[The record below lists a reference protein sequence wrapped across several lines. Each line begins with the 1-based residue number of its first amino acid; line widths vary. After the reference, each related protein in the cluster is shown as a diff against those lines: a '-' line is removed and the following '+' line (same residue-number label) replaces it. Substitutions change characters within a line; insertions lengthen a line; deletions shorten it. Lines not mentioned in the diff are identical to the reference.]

1 MELSAGEA
9 ETETPEMEL
18 STGEAETETPE
29 MELSAG
35 EAEAQETE
43 TGAVESE
50 MTAWRKTESM
60 MAVMKESKSEQM
72 PENLADAAA
81 QIGEEKYATLKEAV
95 DAAQSGDTIELLK
108 TVTSDGNITIAGK
121 ALTITGNALERAAGD
136 TAVNLITVAGNASL
150 TLRAITVDG
159 KELSAEVPLIRVEE
173 GGALTL
179 ESGAV
184 LQNSKVEPWDTP
196 AANWGGAVLTY
207 GTLTM
212 NGDSCIQNN
221 SASYGG
227 GVVVWNNGSLIM
239 NDSSCIRN
247 NNATLGG
254 GVRSYFDDMNRY
266 YNGSSA
272 GSTIVMNGN
281 ASIYGNYAKNEGG
294 GIDSQVGTLTMNGAS
309 SITGNSTGY
318 MGGGVH
324 NQSFSKFTMNDNASI
339 TNNSSVSLG
348 GGISNVAGSSAANG
362 APQVTADDPM
372 AGYLVMNGNS
382 SVSNNTAYSG
392 GGVFN
397 HQVLSNYEGTF
408 GAVMTMN
415 NNSTV
420 AENTA
425 TGYYGGGVFI
435 GERFTM
441 NGGTIVNNSA
451 SSGGGACSLPTSGCN
466 AEVVINQGEICNNQ
480 AANAGGGLYLYFGV
494 NMVMRG
500 GSIHHNEAA
509 TNGGGIHIYGLPSRP
524 STLTIEGGSI
534 CCNSAENQGGGIY
547 SIMDSVLFKNGTI
560 TDNVAGKGGGLYNLW
575 AEFVMEGGEL
585 YNNHALT
592 MGDDLYSSESS
603 SSGSYIS
610 TITLPDISQKGWML
624 DGDHEDPDI
633 TECAH
638 AINGWYYDGAGG
650 DEETSAL
657 RWNVVNPATGE
668 SCNEKNEDNAEHWE
682 EYITFTTYEGEVALK
697 AAHDRLVPYKVAHR
711 YTYRIYDVNGTLL
724 TEEVRTVTEE
734 TVRYGV
740 RGTTI
745 LADAIE
751 REPEYEGQTYSSDGA
766 SDPILLEKEDTGK
779 TVTLYYLLE
788 ERLQPDVPDEPT
800 PDVPDE
806 PTPEVPDEPTPEVP
820 DEPTPEVPDEPTPDV
835 PDEPGT
841 PTKTY
846 TPPKTGK
853 TPKTGDQSNIG
864 LWVAVLA
871 VSGGA
876 AATAVVLYKRKR
888 KQ

>member
-121 ALTITGNALERAAGD
+121 ALTITGNALERAEGD

-415 NNSTV
+415 DNSTV

-466 AEVVINQGEICNNQ
+466 AKVVINQGEIFNNQ
-480 AANAGGGLYLYFGV
+480 ANYGGGLYLRFGV

-500 GSIHHNEAA
+500 GSIHHNDSAGI
-509 TNGGGIHIYGLPSRP
+509 GGGIYIYGLPSRP

-534 CCNSAENQGGGIY
+534 CCNSAKNEGGGIC
-547 SIMDSVLFKNGTI
+547 SVMDSVLFKNGTI
-560 TDNVAGKGGGLYNLW
+560 TDNVAGKGGGLCNLY

-788 ERLQPDVPDEPT
+788 ERLQPEVPDEPDEPDTPDEPKVPDEPT
-800 PDVPDE
+800 PDEPSVPDE
-806 PTPEVPDEPTPEVP
+806 PTPEVPDEP
-820 DEPTPEVPDEPTPDV
+820 
-835 PDEPGT
+835 GT

-846 TPPKTGK
+846 TSHKTSK

-864 LWVAVLA
+864 VWVAVLA

-876 AATAVVLYKRKR
+876 AATGVVLTRRKR
-888 KQ
+888 KK